1 MGRLDTIDEVVEKYC
16 VASRPTK
23 SKLYVGMGSVLLL
36 FAFIGIWV
44 PGFPTVSFA
53 VPAAFLFSLSSEKMF
68 RFTLTNRFF
77 GEALFEYYATGK
89 TIPAHAKYATIAMIG
104 IMTSLSSYFVWYV
117 STKGEGTIGEPS
129 SWNGPD
135 PGFGAASIILV
146 GLLGMW
152 YVGFKVQSR
161 R

>member
-44 PGFPTVSFA
+44 PGLPTGSFA

-146 GLLGMW
+146 GLLGML